1 MKDLKFTKADTPP
14 VADSQNSK
22 YSGKIKIFGLYEAKN
37 NGANSLVVGFIALF
51 SLIIFLL

>member
-1 MKDLKFTKADTPP
+1 MKDLKFSKADTPP

-37 NGANSLVVGFIALF
+37 NGANSLVIGFIALF